1 MKNGKADPLPFSNV
15 KLGPLLTAVDG
26 FLEFGSGRKLCYLPG
41 SDLDGGARLWVT
53 PIAGLSLRYRE
64 GAETNQR
71 YPITFFQGSRNAVYG
86 CVDCGS
92 RLRFTDA
99 ATRCDSVNEIGFVHR
114 LSWQVSLSSKGA
126 GREHSLSEKPGG
138 LI

>member
-1 MKNGKADPLPFSNV
+1 
-15 KLGPLLTAVDG
+15 
-26 FLEFGSGRKLCYLPG
+26 
-41 SDLDGGARLWVT
+41 
-53 PIAGLSLRYRE
+53 LS
-64 GAETNQR
+64 
-71 YPITFFQGSRNAVYG
+71 
-86 CVDCGS
+86 
-92 RLRFTDA
+92 FTDA